1 MKNLMLQVLVLFSIC
16 SLIFI
21 GACGDDDKTSVET
34 GIIVLGV
41 TDKPDEDIS
50 AIVVTTNLIEGNVRT
65 SESENESDWQI
76 LLNVEKSFDLIA
88 VAGVEKILGE
98 TEIPAGI
105 YNQIRMHVESVV
117 VTLNGKDIEAK
128 VPSGIIKLVRPFE
141 IKAGEKTVVTFDFDA
156 EKSVVVTGADTIIF
170 KPVVKLLVRKG
181 NEPFRAETT
190 TREEEK
196 AGEMKGQGVSASEF
210 APMMYGDKDG
220 LFLKITTPEQPEV
233 IVETDTI
240 KIAGETSVD
249 AAVSIGDEF
258 VDVNL
263 DGTFEK
269 VVNLEEDITD
279 FWGLYIAVIGYVH
292 EATGTF
298 DTYDRPKPTHAAA
311 QRTARQGCLDG
322 QHCPHYRRNRYRQR
336 THRRIDSSKQP

>member
-1 MKNLMLQVLVLFSIC
+1 MRNLIARVLSFVAVSSI
-16 SLIFI
+16 IFI
-21 GACGDDDKTSVET
+21 GACGDDDASAVDK
-34 GIIVLGV
+34 GIIIIGV

-76 LLNVEKSFDLIA
+76 LLNVEKSFDLIE
-88 VAGVEKILGE
+88 VAGVEKTLGE
-98 TEIPAGI
+98 AEIPAAT
-105 YNQIRMHVESVV
+105 YNQIRMHVTSVV
-117 VTLNGKDIEAK
+117 VTLNGKDVEAK
-128 VPSGIIKLVRPFE
+128 VPSGIIKLVRPFKV
-141 IKAGEKTVVTFDFDA
+141 KAEEKIVVTFDFDA
-156 EKSVVVTGADTIIF
+156 EKSVVVTGSDTVIF

-196 AGEMKGQGVSASEF
+196 AEEKKGKGESTSEF
-210 APMMYGDKDG
+210 SPMIYGDEDG
-220 LFLKITTPEQPEV
+220 FFLKISNPEQPEV

-240 KIAGETSVD
+240 LIAGETSVD

-269 VVNLEEDITD
+269 VVNLEDGINFFEV
-279 FWGLYIAVIGYVH
+279 IASISSEQQYNQVLTVIY
-292 EATGTF
+292 T
-298 DTYDRPKPTHAAA
+298 P
-311 QRTARQGCLDG
+311 
-322 QHCPHYRRNRYRQR
+322 
-336 THRRIDSSKQP
+336 

>member
-1 MKNLMLQVLVLFSIC
+1 MKNLILRGLTLIVIC
-16 SLIFI
+16 SVIFI
-21 GACGDDDKTSVET
+21 GACGDDDTSAGET

-50 AIVVTTNLIEGNVRT
+50 AINVTTKLIEGNVRGT
-65 SESENESDWQI
+65 ENETGWHT
-76 LLNVEKSFDLIA
+76 LLDVEKSFDLID
-88 VAGVEKILGE
+88 VAGIEKTLGE
-98 TEIPAGI
+98 AEIPAAT

-269 VVNLEEDITD
+269 VVNLEEDITI
-279 FWGLYIAVIGYVH
+279 LEVIAS
-292 EATGTF
+292 TS
-298 DTYDRPKPTHAAA
+298 
-311 QRTARQGCLDG
+311 DG
-322 QHCPHYRRNRYRQR
+322 QQYDQILTIIYAP
-336 THRRIDSSKQP
+336 

>member
-1 MKNLMLQVLVLFSIC
+1 MRNLILQVLSVVVMS

-21 GACGDDDKTSVET
+21 GACGDDDKTEVET

-50 AIVVTTNLIEGNVRT
+50 AINVTTKLIEGNVRGT
-65 SESENESDWQI
+65 ENESGWQT
-76 LLNVEKSFDLIA
+76 LLDVEKSFNLIA
-88 VAGVEKILGE
+88 VAGVEEILGE
-98 TEIPAGI
+98 TEIPAAT

-128 VPSGIIKLVRPFE
+128 VPSGIIKLVKPFE

-156 EKSVVVTGADTIIF
+156 EKSVVITGADNIIF
-170 KPVVKLLVRKG
+170 KPVIKLLVRKG

-196 AGEMKGQGVSASEF
+196 AEVQKGKGGSTSEF
-210 APMMYGDKDG
+210 SPMVYGDEDG
-220 LFLKITTPEQPEV
+220 FFLKINDPEKPEV

-240 KIAGETSVD
+240 LIAGETSVD
-249 AAVSIGDEF
+249 AAVSIGNEF

-269 VVNLEEDITD
+269 VVNLEEDITI
-279 FWGLYIAVIGYVH
+279 LEVIAS
-292 EATGTF
+292 TS
-298 DTYDRPKPTHAAA
+298 
-311 QRTARQGCLDG
+311 DG
-322 QHCPHYRRNRYRQR
+322 QQYDQVLTIIYAP
-336 THRRIDSSKQP
+336 

>member
-1 MKNLMLQVLVLFSIC
+1 MRNLIARVLSFVAVSSI
-16 SLIFI
+16 IFI
-21 GACGDDDKTSVET
+21 GACGDDDASAVDK
-34 GIIVLGV
+34 GIIIIGV

-76 LLNVEKSFDLIA
+76 LLNVEKSFDLIE
-88 VAGVEKILGE
+88 VAGVEKTLGE
-98 TEIPAGI
+98 AEIPAAT
-105 YNQIRMHVESVV
+105 YNQIRMHVTSVV
-117 VTLNGKDIEAK
+117 VTLNGKDVEAK
-128 VPSGIIKLVRPFE
+128 VPSGIIKLVRQFKV
-141 IKAGEKTVVTFDFDA
+141 KAEEKIVVTFDFDA
-156 EKSVVVTGADTIIF
+156 EKSVVVTGSDTVIF

-196 AGEMKGQGVSASEF
+196 AEEKKGKGESTSEF
-210 APMMYGDKDG
+210 SPMIYGDEDG
-220 LFLKITTPEQPEV
+220 FFLKISNPEQPEV

-240 KIAGETSVD
+240 LIAGETSVD

-269 VVNLEEDITD
+269 VVNLEDGINFFEV
-279 FWGLYIAVIGYVH
+279 IASISSEQQYNQVLTVIY
-292 EATGTF
+292 T
-298 DTYDRPKPTHAAA
+298 P
-311 QRTARQGCLDG
+311 
-322 QHCPHYRRNRYRQR
+322 
-336 THRRIDSSKQP
+336 